1 MLQTLISGMV
11 LTVLALGIL
20 WGSFKIL
27 RKLPRFDALNSREAN
42 KRMLQLT
49 LLIYFFGISLTLY
62 WMA

>member
-1 MLQTLISGMV
+1 MLQTLIIGML
-11 LTVLALGIL
+11 LTVIALGLL

-27 RKLPRFDALNSREAN
+27 RKFPRFDVLNSREAN

-49 LLIYFFGISLTLY
+49 LLIYFLGVSLTIY